1 MGRRTAK
8 QESKSRA
15 TPRRGASR
23 RGLPRHGGV
32 GYAEASTPL
41 PLVRALWRGDVS
53 LAKTY
58 WLFGVVVGVCYAMVF
73 AYIEY
78 QSSGLSEGLGPAFII
93 ALMLSYFI
101 YAIFINIAIWRSAN
115 KYRGPKHWA
124 ILAKVM
130 VLVSWAALIKEAW
143 QLYSVVPN

>member
-32 GYAEASTPL
+32 GYAEAST

>member
-8 QESKSRA
+8 QELKSRA
-15 TPRRGASR
+15 TPRRGVSR
-23 RGLPRHGGV
+23 RVLPRHGGV
-32 GYAEASTPL
+32 GDAEASTH
-41 PLVRALWRGDVS
+41 LVRALWRGDVS

-58 WLFGVVVGVCYAMVF
+58 WLFGVVVGVCYAIVF

-78 QSSGLSEGLGPAFII
+78 QSRGLSEGLGPVFII
-93 ALMLSYFI
+93 ALRLSCFL
-101 YAIFINIAIWRSAN
+101 YAMFINIAIWRSAN
-115 KYRGPKHWA
+115 KYRGPKQWA

-130 VLVSWAALIKEAW
+130 VLVSWAALIKETW